1 MSDKNFAK
9 IFGRDAT
16 EESGSVQVDEK
27 PTQKNDDEAVEA
39 YEGQLAIDVY
49 QTEDEII
56 VKTPIAGVRAEDLDI
71 SVTDDVMTVKGERKQ
86 DEKIEESN
94 YLVQECYWGSF
105 SRSSIGKKGRKSKI
119 KSFPENSATLFF
131 KLAKSLLSFTITLVC
146 ENLLTPIDLTSIN
159 GTYTI
164 GVPSSGMTPT
174 MV

>member
-1 MSDKNFAK
+1 MSEKNFAK

-16 EESGSVQVDEK
+16 EESSSVQVDEK

-71 SVTDDVMTVKGERKQ
+71 SVTDDVLTVKGERKQ

-105 SRSSIGKKGRKSKI
+105 SRSYILPVAVDAENASASIKDGVLVVKVPQEAKAKTRVIQVQDGK
-119 KSFPENSATLFF
+119 
-131 KLAKSLLSFTITLVC
+131 
-146 ENLLTPIDLTSIN
+146 
-159 GTYTI
+159 
-164 GVPSSGMTPT
+164 
-174 MV
+174 

>member
-16 EESGSVQVDEK
+16 EGSGSVQVDEK

-71 SVTDDVMTVKGERKQ
+71 SVTDDVLTVKGERKQ

-105 SRSSIGKKGRKSKI
+105 SRSYILPVAVDAENASASIKDGVLVVKVPKEAKAKTRVIQVQDGK
-119 KSFPENSATLFF
+119 
-131 KLAKSLLSFTITLVC
+131 
-146 ENLLTPIDLTSIN
+146 
-159 GTYTI
+159 
-164 GVPSSGMTPT
+164 
-174 MV
+174 

>member
-105 SRSSIGKKGRKSKI
+105 SRSYILPVAVDAENASASIKDGVLVVKVPKEAKAKTRVIQVQEGK
-119 KSFPENSATLFF
+119 
-131 KLAKSLLSFTITLVC
+131 
-146 ENLLTPIDLTSIN
+146 
-159 GTYTI
+159 
-164 GVPSSGMTPT
+164 
-174 MV
+174 

>member
-16 EESGSVQVDEK
+16 EESSSVQVDEK
-27 PTQKNDDEAVEA
+27 PTQGKNDDEAVEA

-71 SVTDDVMTVKGERKQ
+71 SVTDDVLTVKGERKQ
-86 DEKIEESN
+86 DEKIENEN

-105 SRSSIGKKGRKSKI
+105 SRSYILPVAVDAENASASIKDGVLVVTVPKEAKAKTRVIQVQDGK
-119 KSFPENSATLFF
+119 
-131 KLAKSLLSFTITLVC
+131 
-146 ENLLTPIDLTSIN
+146 
-159 GTYTI
+159 
-164 GVPSSGMTPT
+164 
-174 MV
+174 